1 MLFSSLAFLFYFLP
15 AVLLTYYLFPCFGR
29 NAVLLFFSLLF
40 YAWGGTGLT
49 LLLITSVTIN
59 FLIAKQINRSI
70 NAKRWL
76 TIGIIGNVLLLV
88 IFKYTGFFVSN
99 IGALFQTDTR
109 NWVHIALPI
118 GISFYT
124 FHQIS
129 MLRDIYQNPELPK
142 VRYFRTMLYVV
153 FFPQL
158 VAGPIVRYKDIIY
171 QLKERYESL
180 DQLALGI
187 KRFIVGLFK
196 KVIIANTLA
205 GIADAIMDADHSTL
219 STGAIWLGI
228 LAYTL
233 QIYFDFSGYS
243 DMAIG
248 LARMFGI
255 SLLENFEFP
264 YIARSIKEFWRRWH
278 ISLSTWFRDYV
289 YIPLGGNRVSPFRN
303 YINLFLVFALTGF
316 WHGASWS
323 FMFWGV
329 FHGVFLIIER
339 LGFDRILEKTPL
351 ILRWSYTILI
361 VMIGWVFFRIED
373 FNEAAQYVGRMFTGN
388 VEARRTFFYFLDY
401 ERITILLAGIAL
413 SLLPFN
419 AWLKEIKPITG
430 AAAILLETGRTI
442 LLLAAMFY
450 CVMELTSSS
459 YNPFIYFNF

>member
-1 MLFSSLAFLFYFLP
+1 MLFSSLVFLFYFLP
-15 AVLLTYYLFPCFGR
+15 LVLLVYYLSPRVGR

-40 YAWGGTGLT
+40 YAWGGINLT
-49 LLLITSVTIN
+49 VLLIASVTIN
-59 FLIAKQINRSI
+59 FFIAKQINRRI
-70 NAKRWL
+70 YAKKWL
-76 TIGIIGNVLLLV
+76 IAGVIGNVLLLV
-88 IFKYTGFFVSN
+88 IFKYTGFFVDN
-99 IGALFQTDTR
+99 IGALFHKDTHD
-109 NWVHIALPI
+109 WVHIALPI

-129 MLRDIYQNPELPK
+129 MLRDIYQNPDLPK
-142 VRYFRTMLYVV
+142 VHYSRTMLYVV

-171 QLKERYESL
+171 QLKARSESL

-205 GIADAIMDADHSTL
+205 GIADAIIDADHSTL
-219 STGAIWLGI
+219 STGAVWLGI

-264 YIARSIKEFWRRWH
+264 YISTSIKEFWRRWH

-289 YIPLGGNRVSPFRN
+289 YIPLGGNRVSPVRN

-323 FMFWGV
+323 FLFWGI

-339 LGFDRILEKTPL
+339 LGFDKILSKMP
-351 ILRWSYTILI
+351 IIIRWSYTMLI

-373 FNEAAQYVGRMFTGN
+373 FDEAFRFVGRLFTTN
-388 VEARRTFFYFLDY
+388 HEATRVFYYFLDY
-401 ERITILLAGIAL
+401 ERITVLLLGILL

-419 AWLKEIKPITG
+419 SWLKEIRPVSGIPT
-430 AAAILLETGRTI
+430 ILLETGRNL
-442 LLLAAMFY
+442 LLLASLLY

>member
-1 MLFSSLAFLFYFLP
+1 MLFSSLVFLFYFLP
-15 AVLLTYYLFPCFGR
+15 LVLLAYYFSPRLGR

-40 YAWGGTGLT
+40 YAWGGLGLT

-59 FLIAKQINRSI
+59 FFIAKQINRSVH
-70 NAKRWL
+70 AKKWL
-76 TIGIIGNVLLLV
+76 VTGIIGNVLLLV
-88 IFKYTGFFVSN
+88 IFKYTAFFVTN
-99 IGALFQTDTR
+99 IGALFHTDTHD
-109 NWVHIALPI
+109 WVHIALPI

-142 VRYFRTMLYVV
+142 VHYFRTMLYVV

-205 GIADAIMDADHSTL
+205 GVADAIMDADHSTL
-219 STGAIWLGI
+219 STGAVWLGI

-264 YIARSIKEFWRRWH
+264 YISTSIKEFWRRWH

-289 YIPLGGNRVSPFRN
+289 YIPLGGNRVSPVRN
-303 YINLFLVFALTGF
+303 YVNLFLVFALTGF

-323 FMFWGV
+323 FLFWGI

-339 LGFDRILEKTPL
+339 LGFDRVLSKTPT
-351 ILRWSYTILI
+351 IVRWSYTMII

-373 FNEAAQYVGRMFTGN
+373 FNEAFGFVGRMFTIN
-388 VEARRTFFYFLDY
+388 QEATRVFYYFLDY
-401 ERITILLAGIAL
+401 ERITILLLGILL

-419 AWLKEIKPITG
+419 SWLKEIKPVSG
-430 AAAILLETGRTI
+430 APAILLETGRTM
-442 LLLAAMFY
+442 LLLAALLY

>member
-1 MLFSSLAFLFYFLP
+1 MLFSSLVFLFYFLP
-15 AVLLTYYLFPCFGR
+15 LVLLVYYLSPRYGK

-40 YAWGGTGLT
+40 YAWGGINLTGL
-49 LLLITSVTIN
+49 LIASVTIN
-59 FLIAKQINRSI
+59 FFIAKQINRRI
-70 NAKRWL
+70 YAKKWL
-76 TIGIIGNVLLLV
+76 ITGVIGNVLLLV
-88 IFKYTGFFVSN
+88 IFKYTGFFVDN
-99 IGALFQTDTR
+99 IGSLFHKDTHD
-109 NWVHIALPI
+109 WVHIALPI

-129 MLRDIYQNPELPK
+129 MLRDIYQNPDLPK
-142 VRYFRTMLYVV
+142 VHYSRTMLYVV

-171 QLKERYESL
+171 QLKARSESL

-205 GIADAIMDADHSTL
+205 GIADAIIDADHSTL
-219 STGAIWLGI
+219 STGAVWLGI

-264 YIARSIKEFWRRWH
+264 YISTSIKEFWRRWH

-289 YIPLGGNRVSPFRN
+289 YIPLGGNRVSPVRN

-323 FMFWGV
+323 FLFWGI

-339 LGFDRILEKTPL
+339 LGFDKILSKTP
-351 ILRWSYTILI
+351 IIIRWSYTMLI

-373 FNEAAQYVGRMFTGN
+373 FDEAFKFVGRLFTTN
-388 VEARRTFFYFLDY
+388 HEATRVFYYFLDY
-401 ERITILLAGIAL
+401 ERITVLLLGILL

-419 AWLKEIKPITG
+419 SWLKEIRPVSGIPT
-430 AAAILLETGRTI
+430 ILLETGRNL
-442 LLLAAMFY
+442 LLLAALLY